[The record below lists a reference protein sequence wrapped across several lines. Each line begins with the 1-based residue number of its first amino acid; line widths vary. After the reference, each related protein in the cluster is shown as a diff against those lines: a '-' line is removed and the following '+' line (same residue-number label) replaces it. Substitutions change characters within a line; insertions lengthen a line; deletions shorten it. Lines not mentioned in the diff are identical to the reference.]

1 MTSHDYRVLL
11 TADIEN
17 YGSRGDAQ
25 QRTLQSGLITA
36 VDTAAD
42 RAGLDRQSWLRQV
55 GGDSLTAVLPAE
67 PGPLVTIPLLLDQF
81 LTGLDLAIALHN
93 SRRADPTWSRMRVRL
108 AVHVGP
114 LFLDGEAGWPGQ
126 HAVQPAR
133 LRDSAPIRAALDT
146 FRDADLALIISQDV
160 FRDYV
165 SQGPGRPRP
174 SEFLEVAV
182 AEKKQAYQA
191 YLYVPHFDVRDL
203 ELAAPSLSPSGNDA
217 ASPQPS
223 STIGSI
229 KNRVKGGDVHI
240 AQRDMNVTYDSKR
253 RGK

>member
-1 MTSHDYRVLL
+1 MATHDYRVLL

-17 YGSRGDAQ
+17 YGGRTDVQ
-25 QRTLQSGLITA
+25 QRTLQSGLMTA
-36 VDTAAD
+36 IDTAAD
-42 RAGLDRQSWLRQV
+42 RVGLDRQSWLRQV

-81 LTGLDLAIALHN
+81 LNELDVAIAGHN
-93 SRRADPTWSRMRVRL
+93 SRHADPTWARMRVRL

-114 LFLDGEAGWPGQ
+114 LHLDGAAGWPGQ

-133 LRDSAPIRAALDT
+133 MRDSAPIRAALDT
-146 FRDADLALIISQDV
+146 FRNADVALIISREV

-191 YLYVPHFDVRDL
+191 YLYVPHFDVHEMEIPVPSPTRDD
-203 ELAAPSLSPSGNDA
+203 AAPRP
-217 ASPQPS
+217 P

-229 KNRVKGGDVHI
+229 KNRVRGGDVNI
-240 AQRDMNVTYDSKR
+240 AQGDLNVTYDPKR
-253 RGK
+253 RKK

>member
-1 MTSHDYRVLL
+1 MVMHDYRVLL

-17 YGSRGDAQ
+17 YGGRTDAQ
-25 QRTLQSGLITA
+25 QRTLQSGLISA
-36 VDTAAD
+36 IEAAAD
-42 RAGLDRQSWLRQV
+42 RVQLDHESWSRQV

-81 LTGLDLAIALHN
+81 LTELDGAIAAHN
-93 SRRADPTWSRMRVRL
+93 SRRADPTWARMRIRL

-114 LFLDGEAGWPGQ
+114 LQLDGAAGWPGQ

-133 LRDSAPIRAALDT
+133 LRDSAPIRTALDT
-146 FRDADLALIISQDV
+146 FRDADLALIISREV

-182 AEKKQAYQA
+182 AEKKQEYPA
-191 YLYVPHFDVRDL
+191 YLYVPHFDVHDMEIPESPL
-203 ELAAPSLSPSGNDA
+203 SNDDAPSPSPSG
-217 ASPQPS
+217 S
-223 STIGSI
+223 GSI
-229 KNRVKGGDVHI
+229 KNRVKKGNILFAQGDI
-240 AQRDMNVTYDSKR
+240 NVTHDPKR
-253 RGK
+253 RKK

>member
-1 MTSHDYRVLL
+1 MVTHDYRVLL

-17 YGSRGDAQ
+17 YGGRTDAQ
-25 QRTLQSGLITA
+25 QRTLQSGLISA
-36 VDTAAD
+36 IETAAD
-42 RAGLDRQSWLRQV
+42 SVQLDHQSWCRQV
-55 GGDSLTAVLPAE
+55 AGDSMTAVLPAE

-81 LTGLDLAIALHN
+81 LTELDMAIAAHN
-93 SRRADPTWSRMRVRL
+93 SRRADPTWARMRLRL

-114 LFLDGEAGWPGQ
+114 LQLDGAAGWPGQ

-146 FRDADLALIISQDV
+146 FRDADLALIISREV

-182 AEKKQAYQA
+182 AEKKQKYPA
-191 YLYVPHFDVRDL
+191 YLYVPHFDVHDMEIPEPKPSRK
-203 ELAAPSLSPSGNDA
+203 EAPS
-217 ASPQPS
+217 QPPPRS
-223 STIGSI
+223 GSI
-229 KNRVKGGDVHI
+229 TNQVKRGDI
-240 AQRDMNVTYDSKR
+240 LFAQGDLNITHDSKR
-253 RGK
+253 RKK

>member
-1 MTSHDYRVLL
+1 MVMHDYRVLL

-17 YGSRGDAQ
+17 YGGRTDAQ
-25 QRTLQSGLITA
+25 QRTLQSGLISA
-36 VDTAAD
+36 IETAAD
-42 RAGLDRQSWLRQV
+42 RVQLDHESWSRQV

-81 LTGLDLAIALHN
+81 LTELDVAIAAHN
-93 SRRADPTWSRMRVRL
+93 SRRADPTWARMRIRL

-114 LFLDGEAGWPGQ
+114 LQLDGAAGWPGQ

-133 LRDSAPIRAALDT
+133 LRDSAPIRTALDT
-146 FRDADLALIISQDV
+146 FRDADLALIISREV

-182 AEKKQAYQA
+182 AEKKQEYPA
-191 YLYVPHFDVRDL
+191 YLYVPHFDVHDMEIPESL
-203 ELAAPSLSPSGNDA
+203 LSSDDAPSPPPSG
-217 ASPQPS
+217 S
-223 STIGSI
+223 GSI
-229 KNRVKGGDVHI
+229 KNRVKKGDI
-240 AQRDMNVTYDSKR
+240 LFAQGDINVTHGPKR
-253 RGK
+253 RKK

>member
-1 MTSHDYRVLL
+1 MAIHDYRVLL

-17 YGSRGDAQ
+17 YGGRTDAQ
-25 QRTLQSGLITA
+25 HRTLQSGLITA
-36 VDTAAD
+36 IDTAANHVS
-42 RAGLDRQSWLRQV
+42 LDRQSWEIQV

-67 PGPLVTIPLLLDQF
+67 PGPLVTIPLLLDRF
-81 LTGLDLAIALHN
+81 LTEMDLAIAVHN
-93 SRRADPTWSRMRVRL
+93 SQRADPTWARMRVRL

-114 LFLDGEAGWPGQ
+114 LYLDGAAGWPGQ

-146 FRDADLALIISQDV
+146 FRDADLVLIISREV

-191 YLYVPHFDVRDL
+191 YLYVPHFDVHTM
-203 ELAAPSLSPSGNDA
+203 EISAPSREEATP
-217 ASPQPS
+217 PPP

-229 KNRVKGGDVHI
+229 KNRVKGGNVNI
-240 AQRDMNVTYDSKR
+240 AQRDLTVTYDPKR
-253 RGK
+253 RKK

>member
-1 MTSHDYRVLL
+1 MVMHDYRVLL

-17 YGSRGDAQ
+17 YGGRTDAQ
-25 QRTLQSGLITA
+25 QRTLQSGLISA
-36 VDTAAD
+36 IETAAD
-42 RAGLDRQSWLRQV
+42 RVQLDHESWSRQV

-81 LTGLDLAIALHN
+81 LTELDVAIAAHN
-93 SRRADPTWSRMRVRL
+93 SRRADSTWARMRIRL

-114 LFLDGEAGWPGQ
+114 LQLDGAAGWPGQ

-146 FRDADLALIISQDV
+146 FRDADLALIISREV

-182 AEKKQAYQA
+182 AEKKQKYPA
-191 YLYVPHFDVRDL
+191 YLYVPHFDVHDMEPPESPL
-203 ELAAPSLSPSGNDA
+203 PSDDAPSTPPSG
-217 ASPQPS
+217 S
-223 STIGSI
+223 GSI
-229 KNRVKGGDVHI
+229 KNRVNKGDI
-240 AQRDMNVTYDSKR
+240 FFAQGNINLTHDPER
-253 RGK
+253 RKK